1 MITISHVIEP
11 LIDSVLKYATPPA
24 QHLPTFRHPEGVG
37 FQIKVAPLIS
47 DVEASH
53 KAGGFMAHAATL
65 FCSFCLCTA
74 DQIEDLNLQSWT
86 LRQGAQVREQA
97 QVWLNTTTKSG
108 RKAQAQST
116 GIRWTPLHRLPYW
129 DPVKH
134 VLLGYMHNWQE
145 GVLKHQ
151 LRVLWAIGPQ
161 EGSQNNGHAIDEDE
175 EWTET
180 DVSESASELDE
191 LHREAE
197 EAEASSLHQNISFSS
212 QHSGRSSTLSG
223 TPTPDE
229 PHPYAFDMQD
239 EDDEATGDLDYI
251 PDTTEQFTLTDAQLQ
266 AIQNCIS
273 NITLP
278 TWVQRPPTNLGEPS
292 HGKLK
297 AHEYL
302 TLFSCIFPLIIP
314 EFWHSETMTNLQ
326 HQHLQSFHHL
336 VAATNI
342 ISSFKT
348 SNASADEYT
357 GHYIQYRKSIQV
369 LFPHVHSKPNHHYAM
384 HNGAL
389 LKYWGPLPPL
399 SEFAGERM
407 NGMLQKIKTNRRF
420 RMFLQIFSKLQFL
433 I

>member
-1 MITISHVIEP
+1 
-11 LIDSVLKYATPPA
+11 
-24 QHLPTFRHPEGVG
+24 
-37 FQIKVAPLIS
+37 
-47 DVEASH
+47 
-53 KAGGFMAHAATL
+53 
-65 FCSFCLCTA
+65 
-74 DQIEDLNLQSWT
+74 
-86 LRQGAQVREQA
+86 
-97 QVWLNTTTKSG
+97 
-108 RKAQAQST
+108 
-116 GIRWTPLHRLPYW
+116 
-129 DPVKH
+129 
-134 VLLGYMHNWQE
+134 MHNWQE

-161 EGSQNNGHAIDEDE
+161 EGSQNNGQTIDEDE
-175 EWTET
+175 QWTDT

-191 LHREAE
+191 LHQEAA
-197 EAEASSLHQNISFSS
+197 EAEASSLHQNLSFSS

-251 PDTTEQFTLTDAQLQ
+251 PDTTEHFAFTDAQLQ
-266 AIQNCIS
+266 AIRNCIS
-273 NITLP
+273 NVTLP

-314 EFWHSETMTNLQ
+314 EFWHSETMLNLQ

-342 ISSFKT
+342 LSSFKA
-348 SNASADEYT
+348 SNAGSDEYT
-357 GHYIQYRKSIQV
+357 NHYVQYRKSIQA

-407 NGMLQKIKTNRRF
+407 NGMLQKIKTNRKF
-420 RMFLQIFSKLQFL
+420 RMSLQIFCKL
-433 I
+433 

>member
-1 MITISHVIEP
+1 
-11 LIDSVLKYATPPA
+11 
-24 QHLPTFRHPEGVG
+24 
-37 FQIKVAPLIS
+37 
-47 DVEASH
+47 
-53 KAGGFMAHAATL
+53 MAHAATL

-161 EGSQNNGHAIDEDE
+161 EGSQNNGHTIDEDE

-278 TWVQRPPTNLGEPS
+278 TWVQ
-292 HGKLK
+292 
-297 AHEYL
+297 
-302 TLFSCIFPLIIP
+302 
-314 EFWHSETMTNLQ
+314 
-326 HQHLQSFHHL
+326 
-336 VAATNI
+336 
-342 ISSFKT
+342 
-348 SNASADEYT
+348 
-357 GHYIQYRKSIQV
+357 
-369 LFPHVHSKPNHHYAM
+369 
-384 HNGAL
+384 
-389 LKYWGPLPPL
+389 
-399 SEFAGERM
+399 
-407 NGMLQKIKTNRRF
+407 
-420 RMFLQIFSKLQFL
+420 
-433 I
+433 

>member
-1 MITISHVIEP
+1 
-11 LIDSVLKYATPPA
+11 
-24 QHLPTFRHPEGVG
+24 
-37 FQIKVAPLIS
+37 
-47 DVEASH
+47 
-53 KAGGFMAHAATL
+53 MAHAATL

-86 LRQGAQVREQA
+86 LHQGAQVREQA
-97 QVWLNTTTKSG
+97 QVWLNMTTKSG

-116 GIRWTPLHRLPYW
+116 GVRWTPLHRLPYW

-161 EGSQNNGHAIDEDE
+161 EGSQNNGQEIDKDE
-175 EWTET
+175 EWTAT

-197 EAEASSLHQNISFSS
+197 EAEASSLHQNLSLSS

-251 PDTTEQFTLTDAQLQ
+251 PDTTEQFTFTDAQLQ
-266 AIQNCIS
+266 AIRNCIS

-342 ISSFKT
+342 LSSFKT

-357 GHYIQYRKSIQV
+357 GHYIQYRKSIQA

-420 RMFLQIFSKLQFL
+420 RMFLQIFCEL
-433 I
+433 